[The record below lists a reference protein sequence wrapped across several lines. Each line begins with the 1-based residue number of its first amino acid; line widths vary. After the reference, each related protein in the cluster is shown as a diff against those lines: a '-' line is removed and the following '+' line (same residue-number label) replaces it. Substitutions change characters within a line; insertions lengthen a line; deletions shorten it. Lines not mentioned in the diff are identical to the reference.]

1 VRRISASKIFRVK
14 TGNNKTKFTDPLN
27 LLTLDNPEDE
37 YNVTLNNARY
47 LCYVVSAG
55 EYETYERL
63 WNDAAMDEVWEYY
76 RIKLA
81 DSYGKS
87 AISD

>member
-1 VRRISASKIFRVK
+1 VFRIKRTSKE
-14 TGNNKTKFTDPLN
+14 TKFTDPLN
-27 LLTLDNPEDE
+27 LLTADNPDDE
-37 YNVTLNNARY
+37 YNIMINNAKY
-47 LCYVVSAG
+47 LCHVVSG
-55 EYETYERL
+55 GDYVIYSRI
-63 WNDAAMDEVWEYY
+63 WNDIAIDEVWDYY